1 MSPLAGARAL
11 LGAALALALA
21 GALDPIRADGGFAR
35 DVLAALGGNG
45 SLSAGQVNQAL
56 QKLGAAHRLGD
67 WLAGRQD
74 ALRYNQCM
82 SAEDIFS
89 LHGMSNS
96 SMITESSFPTICPA
110 VFQQLIFH
118 PCEKSASKGNSKPS
132 TTEVWGFGFLAVT
145 IINFAALFGLVLT
158 PLLKKD
164 YFPKILTYFVGLAI
178 GTLFS
183 NAIFQLIPEAFGFD
197 PKIDNYIEKA
207 VAVFGGFYILFF
219 VERVLKMIL
228 KTYSQMGHSHFE
240 MEELKPPPSLS
251 PPPAESFKPI
261 NGAICY
267 ANPAI
272 AEANGTLSFDNVT
285 VISGQKE
292 ETQSSSCE
300 CFKGPSLSDIGT
312 IAWMI
317 TLSDALHN
325 FIDGLAIGASF
336 TLSLLQGIS
345 TSIAILCEEFPHEL
359 GDFVILLNAGM
370 SARQALFFNFLSACS
385 CYVGLAFGI
394 VVGNNFAPNIIFAI
408 AGGMFLYISLADMF
422 PEMNDMLR
430 EKVTGRKT
438 DLAFFLI
445 QNAGLLTGFTAI
457 LLITLYA
464 GDIDLE

>member
-1 MSPLAGARAL
+1 MPAASPFAAGTLLLETAL
-11 LGAALALALA
+11 LWGLCALASATQEFPFS
-21 GALDPIRADGGFAR
+21 G
-35 DVLAALGGNG
+35 DVLALFGENR
-45 SLSAGQVNQAL
+45 SLSAAALDQMLQAM
-56 QKLGAAHRLGD
+56 G
-67 WLAGRQD
+67 AGRRLEESLPAGQLGS
-74 ALRYNQCM
+74 LRYNRCM

-89 LHGMSNS
+89 VHGMSNS
-96 SMITESSFPTICPA
+96 TKVTASSFSTICPA
-110 VFQQLIFH
+110 VLQQLIFH
-118 PCEKSASKGNSKPS
+118 PCEKSTSKGNSKPS
-132 TTEVWGFGFLAVT
+132 PTEVWGFGFLAVT
-145 IINFAALFGLVLT
+145 IINFAALLGLVLT

-228 KTYSQMGHSHFE
+228 KTYSHTAHNHFE
-240 MEELKPPPSLS
+240 PEELKPPSNLPL
-251 PPPAESFKPI
+251 PVESFKPI
-261 NGAICY
+261 NGTMCY

-272 AEANGTLSFDNVT
+272 AEANGNLNFDSVSVVSGQSVVSPQKKCLKIKLKLNLSPTLSHL
-285 VISGQKE
+285 K
-292 ETQSSSCE
+292 
-300 CFKGPSLSDIGT
+300 
-312 IAWMI
+312 
-317 TLSDALHN
+317 
-325 FIDGLAIGASF
+325 
-336 TLSLLQGIS
+336 
-345 TSIAILCEEFPHEL
+345 

-370 SARQALFFNFLSACS
+370 STRQALFFNFLSACS

-422 PEMNDMLR
+422 PEMNDMMR

-445 QNAGLLTGFTAI
+445 QNAGLLTGFAAI

-464 GDIDLE
+464 GDIELE